1 MNKVAALQKET
12 VQLQDTLMRLQKETD
27 ELLSHAG
34 SLVSNREDAEDGGA
48 ESVDIPRDEGEDGGR
63 SAHQDL
69 QHARR
74 GRL

>member
-34 SLVSNREDAEDGGA
+34 SLA
-48 ESVDIPRDEGEDGGR
+48 
-63 SAHQDL
+63 
-69 QHARR
+69 
-74 GRL
+74 